1 MKRKSLLPVI
11 LLGFIFLTGCT
22 EKEVQYKVPEGNS
35 NFAKTTSYGDY
46 PTQEKNLINFLE
58 QKMLTK
64 QGVYTNYKKQS
75 FVKSE
80 ARGHELLSESSG
92 LWLEYLVYS
101 KQYQK
106 FREFYAATKETFDQ
120 GSQFSYRYTP
130 AQKKKFPVNAT
141 LDDLRIIRALQMYA
155 DATKSSKYQNEAA
168 KRFAMLKKNT
178 MSNGKIASFY
188 DVKAKASSAEGA
200 LAYYDFSTL
209 KYFETNTAA
218 GKKLYQKQLAVV
230 KNGYLGDAF
239 PIYASS
245 YNWQTRNYSNADL
258 NTSEALET
266 LLHLSEIGQLK
277 KVSLSWLEYQ
287 VNQNTL
293 YNTYSTNGSIVD
305 KDHSAGSYA
314 LAAMIF
320 ADQHDK
326 KMYQKAMDLVW
337 KYQVTDKQSP
347 IYGGIGINKQ
357 TEAYSYNNLTTLLA
371 ARY

>member
-1 MKRKSLLPVI
+1 MKKKPI
-11 LLGFIFLTGCT
+11 LFIVLIGLIFLAGCAK
-22 EKEVQYKVPEGNS
+22 KEVKYTVPKGNS
-35 NFAKTTSYGDY
+35 DFAKTTSYGDY
-46 PTQEKNLINFLE
+46 PDQEQNLIKFIE

-64 QGVYTNYKKQS
+64 QGIYTNYKKQS

-92 LWLEYLVYS
+92 MWLEYLVYS

-106 FREFYAATKETFDQ
+106 FREFYKETKKTFDQ

-130 AQKKKFPVNAT
+130 AQKKKFTVNAT

-155 DATKSSKYQNEAA
+155 DATGNSKYKNEAA
-168 KRFAMLKKNT
+168 KRFAMLKANT
-178 MSNGKIASFY
+178 MSNGKIANFY
-188 DVKAKASSAEGA
+188 DTKAKAASSEGA
-200 LAYYDFSTL
+200 LSYYDFSTL
-209 KYFETNTAA
+209 KYFETDTAA
-218 GKKLYQKQLAVV
+218 GKKIYQKQLAVV

-245 YNWQTRNYSNADL
+245 YNWQSKSYSNADL
-258 NTSEALET
+258 NTIEALET
-266 LLHLSEIGQLK
+266 LLHLSEIGQIK
-277 KVSLSWLEYQ
+277 KISLSWLKYQ

-320 ADQHDK
+320 ADQHDQ
-326 KMYQKAMDLVW
+326 KMYQKAMKLVW